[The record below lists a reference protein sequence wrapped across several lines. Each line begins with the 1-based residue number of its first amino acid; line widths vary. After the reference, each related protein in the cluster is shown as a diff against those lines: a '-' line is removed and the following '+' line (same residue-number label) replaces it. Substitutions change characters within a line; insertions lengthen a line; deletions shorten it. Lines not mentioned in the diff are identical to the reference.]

1 LTKLPGYV
9 CSSDPP
15 RDDWVDHKDHRAE
28 TICRAVKRSK
38 RRVTKI
44 KFIACSLMPCR
55 TAGTLKRYA
64 WGNQRRLTVGGLAH
78 LKARRRV
85 RLSARFRLW
94 LELSLPS
101 RFAFT
106 ATCRRYRWTISS
118 PEAPAIRLA
127 VASKAAR
134 IFSLTISSASRRALL
149 PPRIS
154 FIIRSATTPFA
165 STASIIKELTIRR
178 PLHSCLPRR
187 KSGNGS
193 GLSLINSARE

>member
-1 LTKLPGYV
+1 MRG
-9 CSSDPP
+9 
-15 RDDWVDHKDHRAE
+15 
-28 TICRAVKRSK
+28 
-38 RRVTKI
+38 
-44 KFIACSLMPCR
+44 
-55 TAGTLKRYA
+55 
-64 WGNQRRLTVGGLAH
+64 GNQRRRPVGGLAH
-78 LKARRRV
+78 LSYFRRRRV
-85 RLSARFRLW
+85 RLSARFRLRPK
-94 LELSLPS
+94 LSLPS

-134 IFSLTISSASRRALL
+134 IFSLTINSASRRALL

-165 STASIIKELTIRR
+165 STANIIKELTILRR
-178 PLHSCLPRR
+178 PLHTCLPRR

-193 GLSLINSARE
+193 RLQLDQQRAEQRLESSAIASPEQRQPLLRDLAATEIICCSAAGTKVPPHYCLLNNGGTS